1 MSYVIVSA
9 SSRAD
14 CRGTH
19 VIDPRTGEILRFAER
34 RAARTHRDAIRE
46 CTPSKYYPLV
56 VREEADPQ
64 DTADA

>member
-19 VIDPRTGEILRFAER
+19 VIDPETGEIIRFTDR
-34 RAARTHRDAIRE
+34 RAARDHRDYVRE
-46 CTPSKYYPLV
+46 LSPSKYWPLV
-56 VREEADPQ
+56 VREEADPP